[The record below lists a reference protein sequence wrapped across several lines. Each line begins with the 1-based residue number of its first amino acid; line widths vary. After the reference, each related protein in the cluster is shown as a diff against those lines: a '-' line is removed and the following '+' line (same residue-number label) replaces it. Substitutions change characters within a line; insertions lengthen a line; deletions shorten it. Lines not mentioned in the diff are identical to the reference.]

1 MCGIAGILY
10 SNNSDADSAKM
21 AAIGMRDALYHR
33 GPDDAG
39 FWMDDSNG
47 VVITHRRLS
56 ILELTP
62 AGHQPMV
69 SPSER
74 FVISFNGEIY
84 NHLELRQKL
93 ARSSWR
99 GGSDTE
105 TILACIEEWG
115 LITTVK
121 RCVGMFALALWD
133 REERRLALARDR
145 LGEKPLYYGWQGTTF
160 VFASELKA
168 IKRHPQFLA
177 KINTK
182 TIPAFL
188 RLGYIPGPESIWE
201 GIYKLEPGCVAWIR
215 PVPACGSARI
225 ESYWSLKEVVAVGQQ
240 QPFNGSRREAIDALE
255 SHLGVA
261 VRQQM
266 ISDVPLGVFLSGGI
280 DSSIVA
286 ALMQKASSAP
296 INTFSIGFEAASHNE
311 APHAKRIAEYLGTR
325 HHEYYVSAREALT
338 AIPDLAE
345 IYDEP
350 FADSSQIPTLLLSRN
365 TARSVKV
372 ALTGDGG
379 DELFAGYGRY
389 FHIARQFS
397 NLSRIP
403 PPARQAAAML
413 VNGLRS
419 IAPQSAYLNKLG
431 AVLAEER
438 LEAIYKFYQSQNQ
451 LRLTS
456 LDEGYDP
463 YFSQSSAWPPVND
476 YVSWMMCADVKTYLP
491 DDLLVKVDR
500 AAMSA
505 SLETRAPFLSHELY
519 EFCWSLP
526 PAYKY
531 HDGASKSLLKDVLR
545 RHLPVELFERPKMG
559 FAIPVAKWLR
569 ADLLE
574 YAETHLSR
582 AALSSSGFLN
592 ADRIGVIWRQHKEGK
607 RDFSATLWNVLT
619 LVSWMEKNRAVN

>member
-1 MCGIAGILY
+1 MCGIAGFLCPH
-10 SNNSDADSAKM
+10 SFDPDSAKT
-21 AAIGMRDALYHR
+21 AAIWMRDALVHR

-39 FWMDDSNG
+39 LWMDGSNS
-47 VVITHRRLS
+47 VVMMHRRLS
-56 ILELTP
+56 IQELSS

-69 SPSER
+69 SPTGR
-74 FVISFNGEIY
+74 FVICFNGEIY
-84 NHLELRQKL
+84 NHLELRQQL
-93 ARSSWR
+93 TRSAWR

-115 LITTVK
+115 LITTLK

-133 REERRLALARDR
+133 REEQRLALARDR
-145 LGEKPLYYGWQGTTF
+145 LGEKPLYYGWQGQNF

-177 KINTK
+177 KVNFK

-188 RLGYIPGPESIWE
+188 KLGYIPGPESIWE
-201 GIYKLEPGCVAWIR
+201 GIYKLEPGCVAWIHPLSGR
-215 PVPACGSARI
+215 GSART
-225 ESYWSLKEVVAVGQQ
+225 ESYWSLKEVVAAGQQ
-240 QPFNGSRREAIDALE
+240 QPFSGSRLEAIDAVE
-255 SHLGVA
+255 SHLGTA

-280 DSSIVA
+280 DSSIVT
-286 ALMQKASSAP
+286 ALMQQASSAP
-296 INTFSIGFEAASHNE
+296 INTFSIGFEAESHNE

-325 HHEYYVSAREALT
+325 HHEYYVSARDAQ
-338 AIPDLAE
+338 AVIPDLAE

-389 FHIARQFS
+389 FHIARQFKR
-397 NLSRIP
+397 LSLIP
-403 PPARQAAAML
+403 PPARKGAAML

-419 IAPQSAYLNKLG
+419 LAPQSEPMNKLS
-431 AVLAEER
+431 AVLAEKR
-438 LEAIYKFYQSQNQ
+438 LEAMYRFYQSKNQ
-451 LRLTS
+451 LKLTS
-456 LDEGYDP
+456 IDEAYDP
-463 YFSQSSAWPPVND
+463 YFLQSSAWPPVSD

-526 PAYKY
+526 PAYKF
-531 HDGASKSLLKDVLR
+531 HAGASKSLLKDVLR
-545 RHLPVELFERPKMG
+545 RHLPAELFERPKMG
-559 FAIPVAKWLR
+559 FAVPIAKWLR
-569 ADLLE
+569 SDLRE
-574 YAETHLSR
+574 YAEAHLSR
-582 AALSSSGFLN
+582 AALTSTGFLD
-592 ADRIGVIWRQHKEGK
+592 ADRIGGIWCQHKEGK
-607 RDFSATLWNVLT
+607 RDLSATLWNVIT
-619 LVSWMEKNRAVN
+619 LVSWMEKNRAEI